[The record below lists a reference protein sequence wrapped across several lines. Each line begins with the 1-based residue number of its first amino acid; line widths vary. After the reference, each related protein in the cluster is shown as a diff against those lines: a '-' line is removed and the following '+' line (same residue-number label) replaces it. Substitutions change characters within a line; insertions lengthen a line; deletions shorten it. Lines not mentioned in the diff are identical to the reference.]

1 MAINANNASNN
12 DTMVEALERLLASDD
27 PSFNAKEVQLQC
39 MPHTMHHSAQEV
51 LNQHLSHISLTS
63 DTWHT

>member
-1 MAINANNASNN
+1 MAINADNTSNN
-12 DTMVEALERLLASDD
+12 DTMVEALERLLASED
-27 PSFNAKEVQLQC
+27 PSFNAEEVRLWC
-39 MPHTMHHSAQEV
+39 MPHTMHLLAQEV